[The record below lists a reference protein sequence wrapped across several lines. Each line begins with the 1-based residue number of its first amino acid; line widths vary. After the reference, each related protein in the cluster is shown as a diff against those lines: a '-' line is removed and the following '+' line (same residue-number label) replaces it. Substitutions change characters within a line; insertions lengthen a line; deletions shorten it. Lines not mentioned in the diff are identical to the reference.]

1 VIQANGALGSSQPGA
16 DRNLTDT
23 MVYLIDDD
31 ESMRNGLGNL
41 LRSSG
46 LRVETFSS
54 SREFQAFPRLD
65 VPSCLILDVRL
76 RGESG
81 LAFQE
86 EAAKNGLR
94 MPILI
99 MTGYGDV
106 AMAVKAM
113 KAGALDFFTKPFRE
127 QDMLDAVALA
137 LARSHD
143 QLCAEHSLASLR
155 ARHGSLTS
163 REQEVMRYVVEGLR
177 NKRIATAVNLSEV
190 TVKIHRGQV
199 MKKMAARSVA
209 DLVRMAE
216 ALAIEPPSGRA
227 H

>member
-1 VIQANGALGSSQPGA
+1 MNARERVQS
-16 DRNLTDT
+16 
-23 MVYLIDDD
+23 MVYVVDDD
-31 ESMRNGLGNL
+31 ESMRRGLENL

-46 LRVETFSS
+46 LNVETFAS
-54 SREFQAFPRLD
+54 SREFQAVSRFD

-86 EAAKNGLR
+86 EVAHHGLR
-94 MPILI
+94 MQIVI

-106 AMAVKAM
+106 QMAVKAM

-127 QDMLDAVALA
+127 QDMLDAVAQA
-137 LARSHD
+137 LARSAR
-143 QLCAEHSLASLR
+143 QLAADRSLASLR
-155 ARHGSLTS
+155 TCHDSLTS
-163 REQEVMRYVVEGLR
+163 REQEVMKHVVAGLP
-177 NKRIATAVNLSEV
+177 NKRIAARLNLSEV
-190 TVKIHRGQV
+190 TVKIHRAQV
-199 MKKMAARSVA
+199 MRKMAVQSVA

-216 ALAIEPPSGRA
+216 ALDIEPPPDRR